1 MCVEMLTLFSVW
13 SGKQNSLAV
22 DAESKKPALFSFLH
36 AGLKLNISL
45 VSGSH
50 LSPPL

>member
-22 DAESKKPALFSFLH
+22 DAESKKASIIFILH

-50 LSPPL
+50 LSPQL